1 MVNASGPRGSAAA
14 AFDCLARAARDVE
27 AHGLKL
33 AFVSTAALL
42 SGCIGL
48 TEPPGQHPTDVNG
61 IQNDQ
66 GVEWGPYEKWT
77 TVNNTYDRYVLGGVE
92 GMGGVSD
99 SGPGSWSLTTPEVRW
114 VVRELERRNLSH
126 IVAQIFFHDD
136 EIGDSAATANSV
148 RWLREHH
155 PTITPQANTFS
166 DSAPESLYR
175 DGQFL
180 FAPEQYAVIGGPG
193 PGMNLTSSKAEANQ
207 MAMQELIM

>member
-1 MVNASGPRGSAAA
+1 MRAVR
-14 AFDCLARAARDVE
+14 LANP
-27 AHGLKL
+27 K
-33 AFVSTAALL
+33 SITI
-42 SGCIGL
+42 S
-48 TEPPGQHPTDVNG
+48 
-61 IQNDQ
+61 
-66 GVEWGPYEKWT
+66 GVEYPPYEKWT
-77 TVNNTYDRYVLGGVE
+77 TVNNTYDRYILGGVE

>member
-1 MVNASGPRGSAAA
+1 MRAVR
-14 AFDCLARAARDVE
+14 LANP
-27 AHGLKL
+27 K
-33 AFVSTAALL
+33 SITI
-42 SGCIGL
+42 S
-48 TEPPGQHPTDVNG
+48 
-61 IQNDQ
+61 
-66 GVEWGPYEKWT
+66 GVEYPPYEKWT
-77 TVNNTYDRYVLGGVE
+77 TVNNTYDRYILGGVE

-193 PGMNLTSSKAEANQ
+193 PVSYTHLT
-207 MAMQELIM
+207 LPTILLV